1 MIPEEVRKSAGV
13 LGKWCLEEAA
23 RLRGMA
29 SPADKRVM
37 LFYELVGGVCRY
49 FLGVL
54 TADGEWEV
62 R

>member
-23 RLRGMA
+23 RLRGVGG
-29 SPADKRVM
+29 PADRVV
-37 LFYELVGGVCRY
+37 LFYELVGGVCGY
-49 FLGVL
+49 FLEVL
-54 TADGEWEV
+54 TADGEREV